1 MGVKIKVS
9 LFMEQYQSDLF
20 YGVLGF
26 NVPVYPHVTSA
37 FLAS

>member
-1 MGVKIKVS
+1 MAVKIEIS

-20 YGVLGF
+20 YGVLDF
-26 NVPVYPHVTSA
+26 NIPLSPYVTSA